1 LTAENVACDDFVIYA
16 RVMDGSLM
24 RSTPRGKN
32 FTAAYRYNLYTDAAA
47 KDPYPKYKQ
56 LRQLGAVVWLHRHRA
71 YALPRYN
78 ECKATLRDDSLF
90 ISGGGVALNPIS
102 NRLGRGTTLH
112 SDGADHERRRKLVAH
127 RLLPRSLRALAD
139 TIDQQADAIV
149 EAALDRRT
157 VDAVRD
163 LASALPLAVVPDF
176 VGWPRDQREHLIEW
190 GGATF
195 DILGPMNWRALKA
208 APRSLQ
214 MLWFA
219 RRVVRNRAALD
230 GSIVDELL
238 TSADGKGVSQKQ
250 CSALMIDYIAP
261 SLDTTISAISN
272 AVYLLAT
279 HPEQWQLL
287 KDNPGLIPNAINEIV
302 RYESPLR
309 AFARRVIRDT
319 EIADTP
325 IPAGARV
332 VVLYASANRD
342 EQEWDDPELF
352 DIRRD
357 AGRHLGFGNGAH
369 ACAGQALARMET
381 AAMLRALI
389 ERVERIEVTGQP
401 VWAANNI
408 IRRHQ
413 SLPVTLVAT

>member
-1 LTAENVACDDFVIYA
+1 
-16 RVMDGSLM
+16 MDGSLM
-24 RSTPRGKN
+24 RHPLGV
-32 FTAAYRYNLYTDAAA
+32 AAYPHDLYSDAAA
-47 KDPYPKYKQ
+47 RDPYPTYKQ
-56 LRQLGAVVWLHRHRA
+56 LRELGPVVWLRRQRA
-71 YALPRYN
+71 FALPRYA
-78 ECKATLRDDSLF
+78 ECKSALRDDSLF
-90 ISGGGVALNPIS
+90 ISGDGVALNPVS

-112 SDGADHERRRKLVAH
+112 SDGADHDRRRKLVAH
-127 RLLPRSLRALAD
+127 RLLPRALRALGDAVD
-139 TIDQQADAIV
+139 EQAGAIV
-149 EAALDRRT
+149 DAALSRRT
-157 VDAVRD
+157 VDAVAD
-163 LASALPLAVVPDF
+163 LASALPLAVVPDL
-176 VGWPRDQREHLIEW
+176 VGWPRDKREHLIAW

-195 DILGPMNWRALKA
+195 DMLGPLNWRALKA
-208 APRSLQ
+208 GPRSLQ

-219 RRVVRNRAALD
+219 RRVVRERTVLD
-230 GSIVDELL
+230 GSMVDELL
-238 TSADGKGVSQKQ
+238 DTADARGVSQKQ

-272 AVYLLAT
+272 AIYLLAT

-287 KDNPGLIPNAINEIV
+287 KSDPTLIPNAINEIL

-309 AFARRVIRDT
+309 AFARRVISDT
-319 EIADTP
+319 QIADTR

-332 VVLYASANRD
+332 VVVYASANRD
-342 EQEWDDPELF
+342 EREWDDPEIF

-389 ERVERIEVTGQP
+389 ERVERIEVRGEPT
-401 VWAANNI
+401 WAANNI

-413 SLPVTLVAT
+413 SMPVTLVAS